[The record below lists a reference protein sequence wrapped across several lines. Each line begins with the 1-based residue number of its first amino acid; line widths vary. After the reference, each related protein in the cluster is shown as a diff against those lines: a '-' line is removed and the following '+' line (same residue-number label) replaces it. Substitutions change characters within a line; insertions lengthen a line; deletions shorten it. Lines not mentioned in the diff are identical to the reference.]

1 MLLDYLASFQHAT
14 MSYYLVLNML
24 LQVNSIELKILIFF
38 FCCFLAGAAQWLVV
52 MAVLYITGALLYAGK
67 FERKI
72 LLYLISN

>member
-24 LQVNSIELKILIFF
+24 LQVNSIELNILIF